1 MFHINSSDPYRRSQV
16 LMTTESDIQ
25 NKIYST
31 FASVANSI
39 GYSPL
44 HGKIIGV
51 LLVKNRPIS
60 LQELAKETGYS
71 ISMLSLSLDFLEIL
85 GVIKKIKKEADRK
98 LYVSLGGD
106 LLECLK
112 RAITI
117 KIEKSVASSLSDFE
131 ESKKELAKLDSKEKA
146 EVMKTLE
153 ILEDQIK
160 RLNRYVKLLA
170 EIRLPMN

>member
-1 MFHINSSDPYRRSQV
+1 MS
-16 LMTTESDIQ
+16 TESDIQ

-31 FASVANSI
+31 FASVASSI

-60 LQELAKETGYS
+60 LQDLARETGYS
-71 ISMLSLSLDFLEIL
+71 ASMLSLSLDFLEVL
-85 GVIKKIKKEADRK
+85 GVIKKVKKEADRK
-98 LYVSLGGD
+98 LYVSLAGD

-117 KIEKSVASSLSDFE
+117 KIDKSIESSISEFE
-131 ESKKELAKLDSKEKA
+131 ESKKELAKLSSKEKA
-146 EVMKTLE
+146 EVLKTLE

-160 RLNRYVKLLA
+160 RLNMYVKLLA
-170 EIRLPMN
+170 EIKLP

>member
-1 MFHINSSDPYRRSQV
+1 MGSEP
-16 LMTTESDIQ
+16 EIQ
-25 NKIYST
+25 KKIYST
-31 FASVANSI
+31 FASVASSI

-60 LQELAKETGYS
+60 LQELGKETGYS
-71 ISMLSLSLDFLEIL
+71 ISMLSLSLDFLEVL
-85 GVIKKIKKEADRK
+85 GVIKKVKKEADRK

-117 KIEKSVASSLSDFE
+117 KIERSIGSSLAEFE
-131 ESKKELAKLDSKEKA
+131 ESKKELAKLEGKEKI
-146 EVMKTLE
+146 EVERTLE
-153 ILEDQIK
+153 ILENQIK
-160 RLNRYVKLLA
+160 RLNRYVRLLA
-170 EIRLPMN
+170 EISLP

>member
-1 MFHINSSDPYRRSQV
+1 MPPQ
-16 LMTTESDIQ
+16 TDIQ

-31 FASVANSI
+31 FAAVASSI

-60 LQELAKETGYS
+60 LQDLAKETGYS
-71 ISMLSLSLDFLEIL
+71 ASMLSLSLDFLEIL

-98 LYVSLGGD
+98 LYVSLAGD

-112 RAITI
+112 KAITI
-117 KIEKSVASSLSDFE
+117 KVEKSIQNSLGEFEASKAEIEKLKDEDKQEILNSLQ
-131 ESKKELAKLDSKEKA
+131 
-146 EVMKTLE
+146 

-160 RLNRYVKLLA
+160 RLNIYVKLLA
-170 EIRLPMN
+170 EIRLP